1 MMDILINTYDTMAKI
16 LLVEDEV
23 NIASFIERGL
33 REFGHEVYVAYDGAA
48 GWELTQK
55 NDFQLL
61 ILDIIMP
68 KMNGLQLCKQYRQR
82 FGYHAPV
89 IMLTALGT
97 TEDIV
102 SGLDAGADDYLVK
115 PFSFQELEARIKAL
129 LRRSGNESVHMAL
142 RCGDLVLDPPS
153 HRAIRNGQVIDLT
166 VKEYRLLEYFIQ
178 NQGTAL
184 SRMNLL
190 KNVWDKDF
198 DTKAN
203 PYRSGCGLYDGSMK
217 TGNKIALFYSAIT
230 IGVIA
235 VVTLVFYLV
244 STSYISRLYYS
255 YLTEKAYATAQ
266 KHWEKDE
273 TDDES
278 YARIQQR
285 YEETLPVA
293 TEILLNADSLETRQ
307 VLSRYLD
314 ATQVRSLYQEDI
326 VHFKHDTQM
335 GAALYYP
342 DNEGNFIVIVLSG
355 NQYGMDIQH
364 RIGWLLLGL
373 ILVSSVLIYFVG
385 RLYATRMVDRIDAAY
400 QSEKAFISNAS
411 HELNNPLTAIQGE
424 CEISLLKE
432 RSPEEY
438 QAALRRIA
446 TETSRIIQLIKHL
459 LFLSHGDKEIQKS
472 AMETIFLA
480 DFLMQFS
487 SARISFSP
495 DNFSYM
501 IRANPY
507 LLKIAIKNILSNACK
522 YSDDKSVEMRLRGSV
537 LTISDRGIGIPPEEL
552 KRIFQPFYRAS
563 NTWEY
568 AGHGVGLSLSLRILS
583 TYGAK
588 VNITSD
594 LGIGTSVEIDFG

>member
-1 MMDILINTYDTMAKI
+1 
-16 LLVEDEV
+16 
-23 NIASFIERGL
+23 
-33 REFGHEVYVAYDGAA
+33 
-48 GWELTQK
+48 
-55 NDFQLL
+55 
-61 ILDIIMP
+61 
-68 KMNGLQLCKQYRQR
+68 
-82 FGYHAPV
+82 
-89 IMLTALGT
+89 
-97 TEDIV
+97 
-102 SGLDAGADDYLVK
+102 
-115 PFSFQELEARIKAL
+115 
-129 LRRSGNESVHMAL
+129 
-142 RCGDLVLDPPS
+142 
-153 HRAIRNGQVIDLT
+153 
-166 VKEYRLLEYFIQ
+166 
-178 NQGTAL
+178 
-184 SRMNLL
+184 
-190 KNVWDKDF
+190 
-198 DTKAN
+198 
-203 PYRSGCGLYDGSMK
+203 MK
-217 TGNKIALFYSAIT
+217 TGNKIALFYTAIT
-230 IGVIA
+230 IGIIS
-235 VVTLVFYLV
+235 VVTVVFYFV
-244 STSYISRLYYS
+244 ATDYISRLYYS

-273 TDDES
+273 LDEED
-278 YARIQQR
+278 YARIQQH

-293 TEILLNADSLETRQ
+293 AEILLNADSITEAHS
-307 VLSRYLD
+307 VLSRYLTD
-314 ATQVRSLYQEDI
+314 EKIASLYAGNVVRFHEG
-326 VHFKHDTQM
+326 KEL
-335 GAALYYP
+335 GAAVYYP
-342 DNEGNFIVIVLSG
+342 DNEGNFIVLVVSS
-355 NQYGMDIQH
+355 NQYGGDIQH

-400 QSEKAFISNAS
+400 QSEKAFISNPS

-522 YSDDKSVEMRLRGSV
+522 YSDDKPVEMRLRGSV

-563 NTWEY
+563 NTREY

-588 VNITSD
+588 VNIISD
-594 LGIGTSVEIDFG
+594 LGVGTIVEIDFG

>member
-1 MMDILINTYDTMAKI
+1 
-16 LLVEDEV
+16 
-23 NIASFIERGL
+23 
-33 REFGHEVYVAYDGAA
+33 
-48 GWELTQK
+48 
-55 NDFQLL
+55 
-61 ILDIIMP
+61 
-68 KMNGLQLCKQYRQR
+68 
-82 FGYHAPV
+82 
-89 IMLTALGT
+89 
-97 TEDIV
+97 
-102 SGLDAGADDYLVK
+102 
-115 PFSFQELEARIKAL
+115 
-129 LRRSGNESVHMAL
+129 
-142 RCGDLVLDPPS
+142 
-153 HRAIRNGQVIDLT
+153 
-166 VKEYRLLEYFIQ
+166 
-178 NQGTAL
+178 
-184 SRMNLL
+184 
-190 KNVWDKDF
+190 
-198 DTKAN
+198 
-203 PYRSGCGLYDGSMK
+203 MK
-217 TGNKIALFYSAIT
+217 TGNKIALFYTAIT
-230 IGVIA
+230 IGIISM
-235 VVTLVFYLV
+235 VTVVFYFV
-244 STSYISRLYYS
+244 ATDYISRLYYS

-273 TDDES
+273 LDEED
-278 YARIQQR
+278 YARIQQH

-293 TEILLNADSLETRQ
+293 AEILLNADSIAEAHS
-307 VLSRYLD
+307 VLSRYLTD
-314 ATQVRSLYQEDI
+314 EKIASLYAGNVVRFHEG
-326 VHFKHDTQM
+326 KEL
-335 GAALYYP
+335 GAAVYYP
-342 DNEGNFIVIVLSG
+342 DNEGNFIVLVVSS
-355 NQYGMDIQH
+355 NQYGGDIQH

-522 YSDDKSVEMRLRGSV
+522 YSDDKPVEMRLRGSV

-563 NTWEY
+563 NTREY

>member
-1 MMDILINTYDTMAKI
+1 
-16 LLVEDEV
+16 
-23 NIASFIERGL
+23 
-33 REFGHEVYVAYDGAA
+33 
-48 GWELTQK
+48 
-55 NDFQLL
+55 
-61 ILDIIMP
+61 
-68 KMNGLQLCKQYRQR
+68 
-82 FGYHAPV
+82 
-89 IMLTALGT
+89 
-97 TEDIV
+97 
-102 SGLDAGADDYLVK
+102 
-115 PFSFQELEARIKAL
+115 
-129 LRRSGNESVHMAL
+129 
-142 RCGDLVLDPPS
+142 
-153 HRAIRNGQVIDLT
+153 
-166 VKEYRLLEYFIQ
+166 
-178 NQGTAL
+178 
-184 SRMNLL
+184 
-190 KNVWDKDF
+190 
-198 DTKAN
+198 
-203 PYRSGCGLYDGSMK
+203 MK
-217 TGNKIALFYSAIT
+217 TGNKIALFYTAIT
-230 IGVIA
+230 IGIIS
-235 VVTLVFYLV
+235 VVTVVFYFV
-244 STSYISRLYYS
+244 ATDYISRLYYS

-273 TDDES
+273 LDEED
-278 YARIQQR
+278 YARIQQH

-293 TEILLNADSLETRQ
+293 AEILLNADSIAEAHS
-307 VLSRYLD
+307 VLSRYLTD
-314 ATQVRSLYQEDI
+314 EKIASLYAGNVVRFHEG
-326 VHFKHDTQM
+326 KEL
-335 GAALYYP
+335 GAAVYYP
-342 DNEGNFIVIVLSG
+342 DNEGNFIVLVVSS
-355 NQYGMDIQH
+355 NQYGGDIQH

-522 YSDDKSVEMRLRGSV
+522 YSDDKPVEMRLRGSV

-563 NTWEY
+563 NTREY